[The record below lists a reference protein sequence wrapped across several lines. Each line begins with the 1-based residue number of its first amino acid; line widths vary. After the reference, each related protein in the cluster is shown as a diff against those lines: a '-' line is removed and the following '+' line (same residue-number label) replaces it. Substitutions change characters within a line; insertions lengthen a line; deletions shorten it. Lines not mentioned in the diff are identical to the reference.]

1 MNKLSKAAI
10 KRLRES
16 EFFHEVEE
24 TVKAWDFYLGKGYG
38 VCIEKN
44 QHRKECEEM
53 MNKWLMAKS
62 ALEFITG
69 NLYGFSR
76 DGTGN
81 YSVVNERDYNE
92 RIIVGRNEYLVEGE

>member
-1 MNKLSKAAI
+1 MNETKKKIAAM
-10 KRLRES
+10 KRLKKS

-38 VCIEKN
+38 VYVEK
-44 QHRKECEEM
+44 HRKEADEM
-53 MNKWLMAKS
+53 MHKWGMAKL

-76 DGTGN
+76 DGEGN

-92 RIIVGRNEYLVEGE
+92 RIIVGHNEYPVEGE